1 MPIDRDEAQFR
12 IPGTDAAAPMT
23 PVHIYKA
30 APSSPANPTDD
41 MEAMMRPE
49 KPGFKEIWIEPWF
62 RMASFVLGVWSTL
75 AALAIIITLAT
86 LIGQHGNG
94 N

>member
-1 MPIDRDEAQFR
+1 
-12 IPGTDAAAPMT
+12 
-23 PVHIYKA
+23 
-30 APSSPANPTDD
+30 
-41 MEAMMRPE
+41 MRPE